1 MSTGLERHTNEDGAY
16 PKAGGHTL
24 RFVKYVELKSLFSR
38 HFSSKIC
45 AQAAR
50 SARLLPRH
58 EGVLLQVDRG
68 VKALVAASSWRP
80 VDAEVSAFETRLQ
93 LKQWELD
100 LRLVVYLKSSK
111 SWINDTSLLVNYN
124 NLAKEAGTAHAVDC
138 VVVAGRKP
146 IDAERLASFEMY
158 RTSLKDVRIYTFD
171 EVLLKA
177 PRPARLPRP
186 AAVQAQAVG
195 W

>member
-24 RFVKYVELKSLFSR
+24 RFVKYVELKKPVFTGIFPAKS
-38 HFSSKIC
+38 
-45 AQAAR
+45 AAR
-50 SARLLPRH
+50 SAP
-58 EGVLLQVDRG
+58 
-68 VKALVAASSWRP
+68 SRP
-80 VDAEVSAFETRLQ
+80 FETRLQ

-158 RTSLKDVRIYTFD
+158 RTSLKDVRTYTFD
-171 EVLLKA
+171 EVLLKLRALRDYLA
-177 PRPARLPRP
+177 PPPSKPKPWGGKGDDLF
-186 AAVQAQAVG
+186 
-195 W
+195 

>member
-1 MSTGLERHTNEDGAY
+1 MCHSPKPFSLEIASYCEREMSTGLERHTNEDGAY
-16 PKAGGHTL
+16 PKASGHTL

-58 EGVLLQVDRG
+58 QVSFCKWTGGQGPGRCQQQ
-68 VKALVAASSWRP
+68 WTP

-100 LRLVVYLKSSK
+100 LRVVVYLKSSK
-111 SWINDTSLLVNYN
+111 SWINDTS
-124 NLAKEAGTAHAVDC
+124 
-138 VVVAGRKP
+138 
-146 IDAERLASFEMY
+146 S
-158 RTSLKDVRIYTFD
+158 
-171 EVLLKA
+171 
-177 PRPARLPRP
+177 
-186 AAVQAQAVG
+186 
-195 W
+195 

>member
-1 MSTGLERHTNEDGAY
+1 MKG
-16 PKAGGHTL
+16 P
-24 RFVKYVELKSLFSR
+24 
-38 HFSSKIC
+38 
-45 AQAAR
+45 
-50 SARLLPRH
+50 SASGP
-58 EGVLLQVDRG
+58 G